1 MSAQHAPG
9 HRLMPASSGL
19 PTMKWRCECGAW
31 SGDLPPVGAYG
42 HTTLRARMSRVTT
55 AHDKHARAAI
65 AKAAK
70 ST

>member
-1 MSAQHAPG
+1 
-9 HRLMPASSGL
+9 
-19 PTMKWRCECGAW
+19 MKWRCECGAW